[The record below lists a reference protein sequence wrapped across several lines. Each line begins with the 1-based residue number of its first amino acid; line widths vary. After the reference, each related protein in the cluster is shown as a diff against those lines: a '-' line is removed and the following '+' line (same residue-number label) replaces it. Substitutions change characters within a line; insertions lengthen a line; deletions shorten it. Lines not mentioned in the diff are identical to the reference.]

1 MLDQVEKLKEVF
13 SKHPKF
19 KDRLLITNGNT
30 ITYEDVEKNLE
41 TTKADGIMS
50 AEGILDNPALYL
62 PRLGSREEAE
72 RNTDLKV
79 EVKGGRVLE
88 EFEKRDKWTKKMEFI
103 QKVEAKMEKEGADSE
118 KKKLKKK
125 DSLILKLKNCS
136 KTGSTSVPL
145 HQLYKATDDNV
156 GIALEYLQL
165 VDAVER
171 LLMRVR
177 VYQQNPELF
186 VFDIEKSKKEK
197 EALERKKIEEG
208 KRKAYEARMVRK
220 AKREG
225 KADLEFYLRQ
235 GAAVPT
241 LATVDGM
248 KKLSKDEQLKL
259 WKDRDHSQ
267 HCMAFHLSGECP
279 RGRGCAFLHV
289 ASHNKNSFVESD
301 EVAG

>member
-1 MLDQVEKLKEVF
+1 
-13 SKHPKF
+13 
-19 KDRLLITNGNT
+19 
-30 ITYEDVEKNLE
+30 
-41 TTKADGIMS
+41 
-50 AEGILDNPALYL
+50 
-62 PRLGSREEAE
+62 
-72 RNTDLKV
+72 
-79 EVKGGRVLE
+79 
-88 EFEKRDKWTKKMEFI
+88 
-103 QKVEAKMEKEGADSE
+103 
-118 KKKLKKK
+118 
-125 DSLILKLKNCS
+125 
-136 KTGSTSVPL
+136 
-145 HQLYKATDDNV
+145 
-156 GIALEYLQL
+156 
-165 VDAVER
+165 
-171 LLMRVR
+171 MRVR

-186 VFDIEKSKKEK
+186 VFDIDKSKREK

-241 LATVDGM
+241 LATVEEM